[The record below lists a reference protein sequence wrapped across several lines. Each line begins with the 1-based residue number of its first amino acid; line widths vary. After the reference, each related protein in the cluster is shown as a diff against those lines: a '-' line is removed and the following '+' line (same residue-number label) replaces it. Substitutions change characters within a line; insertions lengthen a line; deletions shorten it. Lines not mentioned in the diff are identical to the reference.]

1 MATRPKNAK
10 APDTAPDAAA
20 LTDTPVEEAVS
31 ATAAAV
37 ASDSPEAPVEQP
49 EAAVEQGTTTA
60 DPEPAI
66 AAPGPDV
73 NDAKP
78 VGAVPAH
85 ATQNMEKM
93 MKSAEEFLAF
103 GQGNV
108 EALVKS
114 GQIWAAGMQ
123 DLSKQMAA
131 NAQSAMDETVSA
143 FKALTGVKSLKD
155 ALDLQATLTRST
167 MEKAVT
173 GSGQFADASFKLA
186 EQTLAPLTAR
196 FQVAAQKLGTAA

>member
-1 MATRPKNAK
+1 
-10 APDTAPDAAA
+10 
-20 LTDTPVEEAVS
+20 
-31 ATAAAV
+31 
-37 ASDSPEAPVEQP
+37 
-49 EAAVEQGTTTA
+49 
-60 DPEPAI
+60 
-66 AAPGPDV
+66 
-73 NDAKP
+73 
-78 VGAVPAH
+78 
-85 ATQNMEKM
+85 M
-93 MKSAEEFLAF
+93 MKSAEQVLAYS
-103 GQGNV
+103 QGNM

-131 NAQSAMDETVSA
+131 TAQSTMDETVSA

-196 FQVAAQKLGTAA
+196 FQLAAQKLGTAA